1 MEFNFRL
8 ADIFPTEI
16 SIVGSDL
23 IPKGSPG
30 VVKIGQPIVKQR
42 IGEIM
47 DVVGKASAVAQTLH
61 TVITSSEKLRSG
73 GDEQLVYFLCDFNTN
88 EVVGLLKIGRRKL
101 FVYDQQ
107 GVQHE
112 LTPLCILDFYVHES
126 RQRVGCGKVLFDA
139 MLANENVDVKHLAI
153 DRPSDKFIYFLRK
166 HYQLTKMIPQI
177 NNFAIF
183 DGFFSQRSDYA
194 GKKPRWGGLDQP
206 AERPTR
212 QNLLNKTEF
221 QDSRSYNKEPP
232 LHLRN
237 LQGGL
242 PGYIPQR
249 HASSIGDVLQ
259 PPMRGGSNGFS
270 NSNGHTLT
278 NGNGSAMRRLIL
290 LERKARSHHDL
301 SFYSSDHL
309 R

>member
-8 ADIFPTEI
+8 ADIFSGEI
-16 SIVGSDL
+16 SIVGNDM

-30 VVKIGQPIVKQR
+30 VAKLGAKVVKEKIA
-42 IGEIM
+42 EIM
-47 DVVGKASAVAQTLH
+47 DVVGKASALAQSLH
-61 TVITSSEKLRSG
+61 TVITSAEKLRSG
-73 GDEQLVYFLCDFNTN
+73 EEQVVYFLCDFSVNQ
-88 EVVGLLKIGRRKL
+88 VVGLLKIGRKKL

-112 LTPLCILDFYVHES
+112 LNPLCILDFYVHES

-139 MLANENVDVKHLAI
+139 MLANEHVDVKHLAI

-166 HYQLTKMIPQI
+166 HYQLTKMIPQV

-183 DGFFSQRSDYA
+183 DGFFLQRTDYA
-194 GKKPRWGGLDQP
+194 GKKPRWAGLDQP
-206 AERPTR
+206 VDRPSR
-212 QNLLNKTEF
+212 HDLMNKTEF
-221 QDSRSYNKEPP
+221 QDSCSYNKEPP

-249 HASSIGDVLQ
+249 HASSIGNVIQ
-259 PPMRGGSNGFS
+259 PPAANGIS
-270 NSNGHTLT
+270 NSSNHHFT
-278 NGNGSAMRRLIL
+278 NGSSA
-290 LERKARSHHDL
+290 
-301 SFYSSDHL
+301 
-309 R
+309 